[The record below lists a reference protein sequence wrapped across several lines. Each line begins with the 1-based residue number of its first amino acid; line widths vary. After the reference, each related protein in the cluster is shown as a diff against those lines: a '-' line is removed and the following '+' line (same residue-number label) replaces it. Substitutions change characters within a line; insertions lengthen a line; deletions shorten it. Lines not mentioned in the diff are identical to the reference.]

1 MAGNT
6 YNFKALSIL
15 LVDDAKPMADLL
27 GSILKELGVG
37 KIATHADAKKS
48 MELLDSVAPIQAAGT
63 PAIDIV
69 ISDWRMEPVSGI
81 ELLRWIRSH
90 PSDGIRFMPFIMLT
104 AYSDHARVMAA
115 RDAGANEV
123 LAKPVSVHNLVRR
136 LLAVIENPRPFV
148 SCPTYFGPDRRRK
161 SIPINFPDRRKT
173 IPTI

>member
-1 MAGNT
+1 MAGST
-6 YNFKALSIL
+6 YNFKALSVL

-37 KIATHADAKKS
+37 KITTHADAKKS
-48 MELLDSVAPIQAAGT
+48 MDLLDSIAQMQAAGT
-63 PAIDIV
+63 PVVDIV
-69 ISDWRMEPVSGI
+69 ISDWRMEPISGVD
-81 ELLRWIRSH
+81 LLKWIRNH

-104 AYSDHARVMAA
+104 AYSDNARVMAA

-136 LLAVIENPRPFV
+136 LLSVIENPRPFV

-173 IPTI
+173 SPR

>member
-1 MAGNT
+1 MAGST

-37 KIATHADAKKS
+37 KITTHADAKRS
-48 MELLDSVAPIQAAGT
+48 MDLLDSVAQMQAQGT
-63 PAIDIV
+63 PAVDIV
-69 ISDWRMEPVSGI
+69 ISDWRMEPISGI
-81 ELLRWIRSH
+81 DLLKWIRNH
-90 PSDGIRFMPFIMLT
+90 QSDGIRFMPFIMLT

-136 LLAVIENPRPFV
+136 LLSVIENPRPFV

-173 IPTI
+173 SPS

>member
-1 MAGNT
+1 MAGTT

-37 KIATHADAKKS
+37 KITTHADAKKS
-48 MELLDSVAPIQAAGT
+48 MELLDQIATVQAAGA
-63 PAIDIV
+63 PVVDIV

-136 LLAVIENPRPFV
+136 LLSVIENPRPFV
-148 SCPTYFGPDRRRK
+148 SCATYFGPDRRRK

-173 IPTI
+173 SPT

>member
-1 MAGNT
+1 MVGST
-6 YNFKALSIL
+6 YNFKALSVL

-37 KIATHADAKKS
+37 KITTHADAKKS
-48 MELLDSVAPIQAAGT
+48 MDLLDSIAQMQAAGT
-63 PAIDIV
+63 PVVDIV
-69 ISDWRMEPVSGI
+69 ISDWRMEPISGVD
-81 ELLRWIRSH
+81 LLKWIRNH

-104 AYSDHARVMAA
+104 AYSDNARVMAA

-136 LLAVIENPRPFV
+136 LLSVIENPRPFV

-173 IPTI
+173 SPR

>member
-1 MAGNT
+1 MANT
-6 YNFKALSIL
+6 YNFKALSVL

-37 KIATHADAKKS
+37 KITIHTDAKKS
-48 MELLDSVAPIQAAGT
+48 MDLLDSVAPTQSTGV
-63 PAIDIV
+63 PAVDIV
-69 ISDWRMEPVSGI
+69 ISDWRMEPISGI
-81 ELLRWIRSH
+81 DFLKWVRNH
-90 PSDGIRFMPFIMLT
+90 QSDGIRFMPFIMLT

-136 LLAVIENPRPFV
+136 LLSVIETPRPFV

-161 SIPINFPDRRKT
+161 SIPINFPDRRKQS
-173 IPTI
+173 PT

>member
-1 MAGNT
+1 MVGST
-6 YNFKALSIL
+6 YNFKALSVL

-37 KIATHADAKKS
+37 KITTHADAKRS
-48 MELLDSVAPIQAAGT
+48 MDLLDSIAQMQAQGT
-63 PAIDIV
+63 PMVDIV
-69 ISDWRMEPVSGI
+69 ISDWRMEPISGVD
-81 ELLRWIRSH
+81 LLKWIRNH

-104 AYSDHARVMAA
+104 AYSDNARVMAA

-136 LLAVIENPRPFV
+136 LLSVIENPRPFV

-173 IPTI
+173 SPR